1 MSRTTARAA
10 VMQLIYERVSG
21 GEGGE
26 DSLQMI
32 YEQLREETA
41 QEEHP
46 VAEGEPRSRDRAYI
60 QMLLEG
66 VLSHL
71 DEIDQRIAE
80 VSQGWA
86 LDRMARVDLTILRM
100 AAWEILYEEDVP
112 GSVVVSEA
120 VNLAKRY
127 SEPNSGRFING
138 ILGTILRAKENA
150 DG

>member
-1 MSRTTARAA
+1 
-10 VMQLIYERVSG
+10 MQLIYERISG

-46 VAEGEPRSRDRAYI
+46 VGEAEPRSKDRAYI
-60 QMLLEG
+60 QLLLEG

-71 DEIDQRIAE
+71 EEIDGRIAA

-86 LDRMARVDLTILRM
+86 LDRMARVDLTILRL
-100 AAWEILYEEDVP
+100 ATFELLYEEDVP
-112 GSVVVSEA
+112 GSVVVNEA
-120 VNLAKRY
+120 INLARRY
-127 SEPNSGRFING
+127 SEPNSARFING
-138 ILGTILRAKENA
+138 ILGTILREAESGDA
-150 DG
+150 